1 MMVEDL
7 FYAAVLLFFIFD
19 PFATLPVF
27 LSMTKDVDTQGRVWS
42 ANRAVLVAGLLFV
55 VFVLTGKMLLQIFDL
70 SIASFRVAGGVVLF
84 LLAVEIIFSIQLG
97 KQEKGSVAWVVIA
110 SPLLTG
116 PGAMT
121 TAILLAEKSGYLLTV
136 LACVPALFIT
146 WVLLRNATTILKIL
160 GNNAI
165 EIISRIIGL
174 LLAAM
179 AVEFIMRGVTE
190 YLVENGVLH
199 LLFLV

>member
-1 MMVEDL
+1 M
-7 FYAAVLLFFIFD
+7 
-19 PFATLPVF
+19 
-27 LSMTKDVDTQGRVWS
+27 
-42 ANRAVLVAGLLFV
+42 AGLLFV

-97 KQEKGSVAWVVIA
+97 KQENGSVAWVVIA

-121 TAILLAEKSGYLLTV
+121 TVILLAEKSGYLLTV

-199 LLFLV
+199 LLFLI

>member
-1 MMVEDL
+1 MVEDL

-97 KQEKGSVAWVVIA
+97 KQENGSVAWVVIA

-199 LLFLV
+199 LLFLI